1 MQAWYKPPPHQAQLR
16 HDLLHETWYPALCTV
31 HCSFQT
37 LICNLCGCPVMST
50 GNGSSLKEIGSIL
63 SLISLT
69 MMLYQG
75 FIKECHLE
83 IAFWDTTFYSKAK
96 IERTRVVH
104 TRICWL
110 PACSI
115 VSDSQWPPWTWA
127 RQAPLST
134 GFFRQENWSRLPF
147 PSPGTF
153 ASCVSCIGR

>member
-1 MQAWYKPPPHQAQLR
+1 
-16 HDLLHETWYPALCTV
+16 
-31 HCSFQT
+31 
-37 LICNLCGCPVMST
+37 MSCYVYWKWK
-50 GNGSSLKEIGSIL
+50 LFERDGSIL

-83 IAFWDTTFYSKAK
+83 IAFWDTTSYSKAK

-110 PACSI
+110 PACSV

-134 GFFRQENWSRLPF
+134 GFFRQENWSGLPF
-147 PSPGTF
+147 PSPGDLPNPGIELMSHQSF
-153 ASCVSCIGR
+153 QWPSHPVPRRKDAKDSEPQADKGLSCLSDLVSKVAW